1 MSLVA
6 VIIRY
11 RLDSTGEFSILS
23 RENNEVMH
31 WGGFNKNSSL
41 GEGMPDR
48 DKGQILITLI
58 VMF

>member
-31 WGGFNKNSSL
+31 
-41 GEGMPDR
+41 
-48 DKGQILITLI
+48 
-58 VMF
+58 